1 MFYKAQVK
9 RDGFYG
15 NYLTE
20 FIFIRHFP
28 SSKTFT
34 KFFPPPPVLH
44 LPFPS
49 SSRDKSAS
57 GHSLT
62 VRETIT
68 VTRAEIE
75 GATAYEVTAAGNHRS
90 KMGICL
96 ALHWQIWPTSTLLLT
111 KC

>member
-15 NYLTE
+15 KYLTD

-96 ALHWQIWPTSTLLLT
+96 AANQYIAVDKML
-111 KC
+111 KE

>member
-1 MFYKAQVK
+1 MWLGHHRIHNLWETDFLCFFYLLFVS
-9 RDGFYG
+9 
-15 NYLTE
+15 LE
-20 FIFIRHFP
+20 FLHFL
-28 SSKTFT
+28 
-34 KFFPPPPVLH
+34 VG
-44 LPFPS
+44 
-49 SSRDKSAS
+49 DKSAS

-75 GATAYEVTAAGNHRS
+75 GATAYEVTVLIAAGNHRS

>member
-15 NYLTE
+15 KYLTD

-75 GATAYEVTAAGNHRS
+75 GATAYEVTGNHRS

-96 ALHWQIWPTSTLLLT
+96 AANQYIAVDKML
-111 KC
+111 KE